1 VIIFIKIIGHDELI
15 IIAVMETGKYG
26 RYFYYVIS
34 VLFLIIGLFGIN
46 RLTIKADLPFTYS
59 YRDNHICSDE
69 QFDKIK
75 KDEIIQSLDG
85 INIKSIY
92 QLESLLDRKSIGEDT
107 ELEVRASSDSIFKQH
122 VHLVRYYRNL
132 NFILISLLVGLSF
145 WAASVF
151 LIFKKYGDTSV
162 FALFWVLMLFSA
174 ATMTSPGKYF
184 PGPDITA
191 FIVRA
196 FHVSTYFLGAVA
208 FFHFTLVFPR
218 IRISRYKV
226 FISIL
231 YLFSFLFSIVLVI
244 VQILSVSGFN
254 SEWIFTMEE
263 LWNLTEIL
271 LLIMIFSGGVNLY
284 LYNRNKSA
292 GMDKNKTE
300 WIFWGLAVGACPFLL
315 LWLLPRVLGF
325 NELIPEE
332 YLLAFMILVPVFFA
346 TAVIKYHVFEIDVF
360 IKKSILYSSLTF
372 ITLFIYFALI
382 TVITFFANDLM
393 KEYSNLLSVLLILLI
408 AFIFNPL
415 QNKLRQFIDR
425 IFYREKYNFEKTV
438 SNFTE
443 GIKDKHSISELS
455 RYVISQIGEIIPVK
469 KIALV
474 ALMEPEDRFRVLSQ
488 NNFTDIGNFIS
499 VVKVNEIIS
508 DPVGITALKEKVEP
522 GILPESSLN
531 ENLKKWE
538 INIIFPFVPEPK
550 DTAGALIL
558 GNKLSELRYTMHDIE
573 LLNVLISN
581 ISLAFKKLQ
590 LQRKVL
596 IEEMEISRLEEIN
609 KMMAYYVSS
618 VSHDLKTPLTS
629 IKIFTEILKEQ
640 TDNKNGNSFEYLNII
655 EGESDRLS
663 RLINNVL
670 NFAKIENGIKEYAFE
685 RLDLN
690 ESIKEVLKIMEY
702 QLVMDKFDLGK
713 CIKGKIFI
721 TADKDALKEIL
732 INLISNSI
740 KYSLNK
746 KVIRISSRIENEFGI
761 VKIEDEGIGIAQ
773 DEIKNIFKPFIRSKN
788 SDVKH
793 TGGAGIGLSIVKSII
808 DAHKGRIKVESTLGK
823 GSSFS
828 LYFRLSEIEDMNEV
842 NKSAYEV

>member
-1 VIIFIKIIGHDELI
+1 
-15 IIAVMETGKYG
+15 METGKYG

-34 VLFLIIGLFGIN
+34 VLFLIIGLSGIN
-46 RLTIKADLPFTYS
+46 RLMIKADLPFTYS
-59 YRDNHICSDE
+59 YRDDHICSDE

-75 KDEIIQSLDG
+75 KEEIIQSLDG
-85 INIKSIY
+85 IDIKSIY

-107 ELEVRASSDSIFKQH
+107 ELEIRTSSDSILTQH

-151 LIFKKYGDTSV
+151 LIIKKYGDKSV
-162 FALFWVLMLFSA
+162 TALFWVLMLFSA

-184 PGPDITA
+184 PGFDITA
-191 FIVRA
+191 LIVRA

-208 FFHFTLVFPR
+208 FLHFTFIFPH
-218 IRISRYKV
+218 IRVNRYRV
-226 FISIL
+226 IISIL
-231 YLFSFLFSIVLVI
+231 YLFSIPLSIVLVA
-244 VQILSVSGFN
+244 VQILSVTNIYSD
-254 SEWIFTMEE
+254 WIFRMDK

-271 LLIMIFSGGVNLY
+271 LLILIFSGGVNLY
-284 LYNRNKSA
+284 LYNRNKA
-292 GMDKNKTE
+292 ARTDKAKTE

-325 NELIPEE
+325 HELISEE
-332 YLLAFMILVPVFFA
+332 YLLSFMILVPVFFA

-372 ITLFIYFALI
+372 ITVFIYFALI

-393 KEYSNLLSVLLILLI
+393 KKYSNLLVAFLILLI

-443 GIKDKHSISELS
+443 GIKDKHTISELS
-455 RYVISQIGEIIPVK
+455 RYVISQIGKIIPVN
-469 KIALV
+469 KIAIV
-474 ALMEPEDRFRVLSQ
+474 AVMESENRFRVLSQ

-499 VVKVNEIIS
+499 VVKVNEIITE
-508 DPVGITALKEKVEP
+508 PVGISALKEKVEP
-522 GILPESSLN
+522 GILTEISLN
-531 ENLKKWE
+531 ENLRKWE

-558 GNKLSELRYTMHDIE
+558 GNKLSELRYTLHDIE
-573 LLNVLISN
+573 ILKVLISN

-609 KMMAYYVSS
+609 KLMAYYVSS

-629 IKIFTEILKEQ
+629 IKMFTEILKDQ
-640 TDNKNGNSFEYLNII
+640 TEFKNGNSFDYLNII
-655 EGESDRLS
+655 EGESERLS

-670 NFAKIENGIKEYAFE
+670 NFAKIENGIKEYTFE
-685 RLDLN
+685 RIDMN
-690 ESIKEVLKIMEY
+690 ESIEEVIKLMDY
-702 QLVMDKFDLGK
+702 QFAMDKFKLEK
-713 CIKGKIFI
+713 CLPGNIFI
-721 TADKDALKEIL
+721 TADKDALKEAL

-740 KYSLNK
+740 KYSVK
-746 KVIRISSRIENEFGI
+746 KKIIRISSRMENGFGI

-773 DEIKNIFKPFIRSKN
+773 DEIKKIFKPFIRSKN

-828 LYFRLSEIEDMNEV
+828 LYFRLSEIEDLNEK
-842 NKSAYEV
+842 NKPAYEA